1 VIDLRVSLG
10 YTYYMDCYI
19 EVYATNLQEVTI
31 ALADLSKD
39 HSESGYYQ
47 IESGAYVVWASREL
61 N

>member
-10 YTYYMDCYI
+10 YTFYMDCYI
-19 EVYATNLQEVTI
+19 EVYAIDLKQ
-31 ALADLSKD
+31 ALSDLAELAKD
-39 HSESGYYQ
+39 HVESGYYQ